1 MSTLVRFHL
10 LVLTRA
16 TVFVIVIFSLHVLM
30 YVVCFVFI
38 VRLILSIAAVVCLER
53 IVNEIICYV
62 SSSTKNTADLIG
74 FDHSVILCSVFPN
87 DWRIT

>member
-1 MSTLVRFHL
+1 
-10 LVLTRA
+10 
-16 TVFVIVIFSLHVLM
+16 M

-62 SSSTKNTADLIG
+62 SSSTKNTADLITQL
-74 FDHSVILCSVFPN
+74 FFVVFSQM
-87 DWRIT
+87 TGE